1 MAKSHIIFVIN
12 AKAGTTEKSMLPDLI
27 RQKGDELQFDHTIY
41 TTTGDDDIGKLTRL
55 MQELNPTM
63 IAAAGGDGTCNMV
76 ARVVMNTPVKMG
88 IIPAGSA
95 NGMAREL
102 NIPLD
107 FPAAIDLL
115 VKGVVRTIDVVKVND
130 NFYSIH
136 LADVGLNAKIIRR
149 FEQEKVR
156 GLWGYARQLWRELFY
171 LKHYHFELEIDGS
184 KFHRTAISITF
195 ANSARFGT
203 GAVINPEADLS
214 DGKFEVCIIRPFPVY
229 YLLTLA
235 IKFFRGTINNSKYV
249 HIVSCREAI
258 VRTRKKITLQV
269 DGEIIGYVKE
279 VKAQLIPSAVAVM
292 VPGEPA

>member
-1 MAKSHIIFVIN
+1 MARPHIIFVIN
-12 AKAGTTEKSMLPDLI
+12 AKAGTTEKASLPDLI
-27 RQKGDELQFDHTIY
+27 RQKGEELQFDHTIY
-41 TTTGDDDIGKLTRL
+41 QTTGDNDLEKLTRL
-55 MQELNPTM
+55 MQELNPTL

-107 FPAAIDLL
+107 FPSAIDVL
-115 VKGVVRTIDVVKVND
+115 VKGDVRTIDLVKVND
-130 NFYSIH
+130 KYFSIH

-149 FEQEKVR
+149 FEQEKRR

-171 LKHYHFELEIDGS
+171 VRHYHFELEVDGNR
-184 KFHRTAISITF
+184 FHRTAISITF

-203 GAVINPEADLS
+203 GAVINPLADLS

-229 YLLTLA
+229 YLLTIA
-235 IKFFRGTINNSKYV
+235 VKFFRGTINDSKYV
-249 HIVSCREAI
+249 HIVSCKEVI

-279 VKAQLIPSAVAVM
+279 VKAQVVPSAVAVM
-292 VPGEPA
+292 VPGVPA